1 MFVFSLYRALYLF
14 YVHDTPHA
22 CQAYLQMFRAWARE
36 CLAQGL
42 HVGFLPVCMCEVV
55 PLYFHMFLCYAF
67 TCSFVCCCL
76 FLATIAFKFACK
88 ALHWRRSKMPRLHT
102 VKHQLPSQ
110 FLEKDPTE
118 VNRQR
123 VLFRSILTTIM
134 ILTAAASILLSIPT
148 IAFGMAC
155 QAGSINYK
163 KAQFLL

>member
-1 MFVFSLYRALYLF
+1 MFVFSLYIF
-14 YVHDTPHA
+14 YIHDTPHA

-36 CLAQGL
+36 YLAQGL
-42 HVGFLPVCMCEVV
+42 CVK
-55 PLYFHMFLCYAF
+55 LCHHTF

-76 FLATIAFKFACK
+76 FLATISFKFACK